1 MYASVISFF
10 QDGGTF
16 MYPIMIVLAIGLAI
30 TLERYLYITAAKR
43 SNSKLLKQLLPML
56 QDGWRR
62 GTYRS
67 CFSLSFLPAS
77 LEH

>member
-30 TLERYLYITAAKR
+30 TLERYLYLTAAKR
-43 SNSKLLKQLLPML
+43 SNSKLLKQLLPLL
-56 QDGWRR
+56 QDGDFKQAYSVATFHLRQ
-62 GTYRS
+62 S
-67 CFSLSFLPAS
+67 KFCPD
-77 LEH
+77 